1 MKILTISREESR
13 PDSAVT
19 DFLTSAK
26 LTKLTTTPAMVSP
39 VQLDDVDCVVY
50 IEQEPDSQVF
60 NMLQECNCPSILVA
74 DQDFRGSRCLF
85 IPFGILDRID
95 SMSIGINVI
104 RRFIDSIST
113 DSHKIN
119 FGIAPN

>member
-39 VQLDDVDCVVY
+39 VQLNEVDCVVY
-50 IEQEPDSQVF
+50 IEQEPDFQVVD
-60 NMLQECNCPSILVA
+60 MLQECNCPSILVA
-74 DQDFRGSRCLF
+74 DQDSRNSRCLF
-85 IPFGILDRID
+85 IPFGVLDRID

-113 DSHKIN
+113 DSHKISL
-119 FGIAPN
+119 GVAPN